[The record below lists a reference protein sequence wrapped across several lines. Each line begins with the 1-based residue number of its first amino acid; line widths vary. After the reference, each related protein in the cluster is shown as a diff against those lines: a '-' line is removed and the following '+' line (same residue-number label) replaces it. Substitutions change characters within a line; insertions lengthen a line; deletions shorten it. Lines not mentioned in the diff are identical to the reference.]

1 MSLKLSAAITIFAA
15 AASTAWAQ
23 NAPINTASCPTGTVN
38 SFGVPDQQRATQ
50 DACQKAIDLFQYL
63 APQLGTVLAG
73 GNATLGQG
81 GGLGGPGHFSLGVR
95 VNAIQGSLP
104 QFNASTSPAVTGA
117 QRTNYP
123 TKTPFI
129 PLPVADFS
137 VGVFGGIP
145 LGLTNVGSLDAIV
158 SASYLPSFSNS
169 SVDVKVP
176 NGSLKLGFGGRLGIL
191 QESLLI
197 PGVSVTYLQ
206 RDLPTADIT
215 SNFNGDTLQVTRLA
229 VKTKAYR
236 VVASK
241 SFLIFGLAVGGGRDK
256 YSSSASIR
264 ASVAPRT
271 LPPTGRQT
279 SGPVALSQDLTR
291 TNAFADLSLNLP
303 LFKLVGEIGQVSG
316 GTVNTY
322 NTFQGHS
329 ADDSRIFGSVGVR
342 LGF

>member
-1 MSLKLSAAITIFAA
+1 MKLKLFAA
-15 AASTAWAQ
+15 VTMFAAFASVASAQ
-23 NAPINTASCPTGTVN
+23 SVDTQRCPPGTVN
-38 SFGVPDQQRATQ
+38 TFGVPDQQRATQ

-95 VNAIQGSLP
+95 VNALQGSLP
-104 QFNASTSPAVTGA
+104 QFNGSTTPSVTGA
-117 QRTNYP
+117 QKTNYP
-123 TKTPFI
+123 TKSQYL

-145 LGLTNVGSLDAIV
+145 LGLTSVGSLDAIV
-158 SASYLPSFSNS
+158 SASYLPSFHNS
-169 SVDVKVP
+169 SVDVTVP

-191 QESLLI
+191 QESLVV

-206 RDLPTADIT
+206 RDLPKVDVT
-215 SNFNGDTLQVTRLA
+215 SNFGGDTLQVNGLQ

-236 VVASK
+236 IVASK
-241 SFLIFGLAVGGGRDK
+241 SFLMFGLAVGAGRDT
-256 YSSSASIR
+256 YESSASVR

-271 LPPTGRQT
+271 VPPTSRQNA
-279 SGPVALSQDLTR
+279 GPVALSQSITR

-303 LFKLVGEIGQVSG
+303 LFKIVAEIGQASG
-316 GTVNTY
+316 GKVSTY
-322 NTFQGHS
+322 NTFANDA
-329 ADDSRIFGSVGVR
+329 ADASRMYGSVGLR